1 MQFPDIEKLNAWH
14 LGQVSRQHVLKQ
26 RIDIY
31 RKRKANIST
40 ASNKV
45 VKEIISTDFE

>member
-1 MQFPDIEKLNAWH
+1 MQFPDIGKLNAWH
-14 LGQVSRQHVLKQ
+14 QGQVSRQHVLKQ

-31 RKRKANIST
+31 RKRANILT

-45 VKEIISTDFE
+45 VNKIISTDFE